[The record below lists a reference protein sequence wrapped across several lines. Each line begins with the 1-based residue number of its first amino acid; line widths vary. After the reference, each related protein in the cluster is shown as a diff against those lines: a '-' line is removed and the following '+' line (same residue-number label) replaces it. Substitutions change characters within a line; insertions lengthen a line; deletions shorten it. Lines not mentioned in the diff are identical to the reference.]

1 MKTIKIVFFTLLLAS
16 LLPQL
21 KAQNTEVPTEIIAAL
36 NQGDGAKLSTYFNNN
51 VELAIG
57 NKNDVFSKQQAA
69 GIVVDFF
76 KTNKVLS
83 FKLLH
88 QGNKEAASFAIG
100 EIKTNS
106 TNYRVYILTRKS
118 GNQIIIQ
125 QLRIEPQN
133 D

>member
-1 MKTIKIVFFTLLLAS
+1 MKTIKIVLITLLFVS
-16 LLPQL
+16 FLPQMR
-21 KAQNTEVPTEIIAAL
+21 AQNNEISTEIIAAL

-51 VELAIG
+51 VELAIC

-69 GIVVDFF
+69 GIVLDFF

-100 EIKTNS
+100 EIKTSNS
-106 TNYRVYILTRKS
+106 NYRVSILTRKS